1 MENRWFVNGI
11 HVSVCSLRDQDIRI
25 NWRPRRRI
33 NRHGTFRNR
42 FDHRFPW
49 LRKFAFFALRSVL
62 SRARNDFSLQ
72 FRFLIFVPLLLTFAH
87 KRILQPDTINFVK
100 IWPIEFLWTFEIF
113 KKFGEL
119 PSFKIF
125 YLGRNI
131 THVHARWWMKK
142 WNTISGDF
150 RTKDVSRGMIDSQG
164 RGNENDLANSGETEQ
179 SFHGFGF
186 IVDPGTK
193 LARTWRKRATRIQLV
208 LLFSLFSL
216 RGCPAEEPIAFRS
229 ARPRGLKYFHGEEEE
244 EEEISLFMGKMEF
257 ARDPGRNNFDSRLCP
272 VSREHTLSLNKFPPT
287 RNSIVYFPFR
297 SVEKRE
303 ICRGY
308 CSRIQNDLK
317 KMIDSTERYLIGRK
331 FSEIIRT
338 CDSYI

>member
-1 MENRWFVNGI
+1 
-11 HVSVCSLRDQDIRI
+11 
-25 NWRPRRRI
+25 
-33 NRHGTFRNR
+33 
-42 FDHRFPW
+42 
-49 LRKFAFFALRSVL
+49 
-62 SRARNDFSLQ
+62 
-72 FRFLIFVPLLLTFAH
+72 
-87 KRILQPDTINFVK
+87 
-100 IWPIEFLWTFEIF
+100 
-113 KKFGEL
+113 
-119 PSFKIF
+119 
-125 YLGRNI
+125 
-131 THVHARWWMKK
+131 MKK

-257 ARDPGRNNFDSRLCP
+257 AWDPGRNNFDSRLCP

-297 SVEKRE
+297 SVERFVE
-303 ICRGY
+303 GIAVGFVR
-308 CSRIQNDLK
+308 NDLK

-338 CDSYI
+338 RDSYI

>member
-1 MENRWFVNGI
+1 
-11 HVSVCSLRDQDIRI
+11 
-25 NWRPRRRI
+25 
-33 NRHGTFRNR
+33 
-42 FDHRFPW
+42 
-49 LRKFAFFALRSVL
+49 
-62 SRARNDFSLQ
+62 
-72 FRFLIFVPLLLTFAH
+72 
-87 KRILQPDTINFVK
+87 
-100 IWPIEFLWTFEIF
+100 
-113 KKFGEL
+113 
-119 PSFKIF
+119 
-125 YLGRNI
+125 
-131 THVHARWWMKK
+131 MKK
-142 WNTISGDF
+142 WNTISSGDF

-272 VSREHTLSLNKFPPT
+272 VSREHTLSLNKFPPLGI
-287 RNSIVYFPFR
+287 RSYIFPFEAWR
-297 SVEKRE
+297 SERFVEGIAVGFVR
-303 ICRGY
+303 
-308 CSRIQNDLK
+308 NDLK

>member
-1 MENRWFVNGI
+1 
-11 HVSVCSLRDQDIRI
+11 
-25 NWRPRRRI
+25 
-33 NRHGTFRNR
+33 
-42 FDHRFPW
+42 
-49 LRKFAFFALRSVL
+49 
-62 SRARNDFSLQ
+62 
-72 FRFLIFVPLLLTFAH
+72 
-87 KRILQPDTINFVK
+87 
-100 IWPIEFLWTFEIF
+100 
-113 KKFGEL
+113 
-119 PSFKIF
+119 
-125 YLGRNI
+125 
-131 THVHARWWMKK
+131 MKK

-193 LARTWRKRATRIQLV
+193 LARTWRKRAIRIQLV
-208 LLFSLFSL
+208 LLFPLFSL

-229 ARPRGLKYFHGEEEE
+229 ARPRGLKYFHGEEEEE

-308 CSRIQNDLK
+308 CSRIRSKRFKKNDRFDGKIFNWKEIFRNYSNVRL
-317 KMIDSTERYLIGRK
+317 IYLIGCYWT
-331 FSEIIRT
+331 IILEY
-338 CDSYI
+338 SVAVSSV